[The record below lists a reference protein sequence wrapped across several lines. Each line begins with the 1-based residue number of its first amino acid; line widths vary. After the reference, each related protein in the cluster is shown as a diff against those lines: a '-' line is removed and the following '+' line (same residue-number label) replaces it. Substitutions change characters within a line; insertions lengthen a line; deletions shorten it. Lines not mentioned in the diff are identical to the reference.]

1 MGINGN
7 INTKDTSGE
16 IMKVIWLSGY
26 ESMRERTS
34 CLTKG
39 ISGSMG
45 EVGLVE
51 VLMTGRVSA
60 MDKGEEMEVK
70 DMAIVMEGIEEVVT
84 KSGESEQGIV

>member
-1 MGINGN
+1 
-7 INTKDTSGE
+7 
-16 IMKVIWLSGY
+16 
-26 ESMRERTS
+26 MRERTS

-60 MDKGEEMEVK
+60 MDKGVEMEVK